1 MLEITARVWEG
12 TDYLPHM
19 LDRWLADPAATL
31 EAAEL
36 DGLVVGF
43 QRLRPIT
50 QGVVF
55 YEGLRI
61 AEEHRRRGFARAM
74 LRHALEEAAGQG
86 FREMRL
92 ITGNPAACRLFDA
105 EGFRRLAHCQVWLA
119 GRLEGADLPRLVP
132 AEETPALLARLREDP
147 AYDAYGR
154 VNAHWQEVTD
164 LDEES
169 LSRLAAQGLVRAGAG
184 GRALA
189 LLEPG
194 SHNRL
199 AVSLVAGSGA
209 GFQDLLMGLRFEADA
224 QGYEGVRVFAPAAH
238 PAAGEFGE
246 VGYHLADGQVQRYAY
261 ARELAG

>member
-1 MLEITARVWEG
+1 VLEISARVWEG
-12 TDYLPHM
+12 TDYLPHI
-19 LDRWLADPAATL
+19 LERWLADPAATL

-36 DGLVVGF
+36 GGLVVGF

-50 QGVVF
+50 QGIVF

-74 LRHALEEAAGQG
+74 LRHAIEEASGQG

-92 ITGNPAACRLFDA
+92 ITGNPAACKLFDS
-105 EGFRRLAHCQVWLA
+105 EGFDRLVHCQVWLA
-119 GRLEGADLPRLVP
+119 GRLEGADLPRLVSS
-132 AEETPALLARLREDP
+132 EETPGVLTRLREDP

-154 VNAHWQEVTD
+154 VNAHWHEVTD
-164 LDEES
+164 LDEQAV
-169 LSRLAAQGLVRAGAG
+169 SRLAALGLVRAGAG

-209 GFQDLLMGLRFEADA
+209 GLQDLLMGLRFEADT
-224 QGYEGVRVFAPAAH
+224 QGYEGVRLFAPPSH

-246 VGYHLADGQVQRYAY
+246 VGYHLADGQIQRYAY